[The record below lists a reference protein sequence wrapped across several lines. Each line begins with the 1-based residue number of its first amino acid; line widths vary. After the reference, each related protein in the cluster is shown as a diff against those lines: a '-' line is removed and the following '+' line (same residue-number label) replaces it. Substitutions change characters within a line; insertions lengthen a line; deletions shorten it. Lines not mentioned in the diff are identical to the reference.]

1 MRIAEVLRNKGSSV
15 TTVSP
20 ETSVEDLLEELTR
33 RNIGALIVVD
43 HDAVI
48 GMVSERD
55 VVRRIQKR
63 GAAVLQERVC
73 DIMTTEVFTCLPTDS
88 VDSLAETMTEH
99 RIRHLPVMVDRS
111 LVGIVSIGDV
121 VKSRMDEL
129 RHERDQLESYID
141 QAR

>member
-1 MRIAEVLRNKGSSV
+1 MRIAEVLRNKGASV

-20 ETSVEDLLEELTR
+20 DTSVEDLLEELTR
-33 RNIGALIVVD
+33 RNIGALIVVE

-73 DIMTTEVFTCLPTDS
+73 DIMTTEVFTCLPSDS

>member
-1 MRIAEVLRNKGSSV
+1 MRIADVLRNKGSAV

-20 ETSVEDLLEELTR
+20 ETSIADLLDLLTR
-33 RNIGALIVVD
+33 LNIGALIVVD
-43 HDAVI
+43 QDAVI

-55 VVRRIQKR
+55 VVRGIQKR
-63 GAAVLQERVC
+63 GADALNDRVF
-73 DIMTTEVFTCLPTDS
+73 DIMTTELYTCLPDDS

-99 RIRHLPVMVDRS
+99 RIRHLPVMIERR

-129 RHERDQLESYID
+129 QHERDQLESYID
-141 QAR
+141 RG